1 MVASQKKARE
11 TTIASKGRILL
22 VDDEQD
28 IMMIFKM
35 ALQRSGWAVKEFTD
49 PTLALEHFERHSKDY
64 DAILSDIRMPSMN
77 GFEFVRRIKAKKPD
91 VKIFIMTAME
101 ISRSELE
108 KVLPSVKID
117 GLIQKPVSTH
127 MLVSLIE
134 KGTTPK
140 KRSYHGF
147 EADDDNLPA
156 LGYG

>member
-1 MVASQKKARE
+1 MQNRKS
-11 TTIASKGRILL
+11 ILV

-28 IMMIFKM
+28 IVMIIKM
-35 ALQRSGWAVKEFTD
+35 ALQRSGWAVNDFTD
-49 PTLALEHFERHSKDY
+49 PILALEHFERHSKDY

-77 GFEFVRRIKAKKPD
+77 GFDFARRIKATKSD

-108 KVLPSVKID
+108 RVLPSVKID
-117 GLIQKPVSTH
+117 GLIQKPVSMH

-134 KGTTPK
+134 KGVIPR

-147 EADDDNLPA
+147 ELDDDNLPA
-156 LGYG
+156 IEYG